1 MGLVQFIADLFSP
14 SSKPRSGSD
23 PRHALGR
30 RGEKLAAKFLRK
42 NGHKILCK
50 NFRPKA
56 GGEVDIVC
64 RDTTT
69 NELVFAEVKTRSQE
83 GWGRPADAVTR
94 DKEEFIA
101 RGARRWIRLLDR
113 QDVNYR
119 FDIIEII
126 IGDSKEPH
134 INQIKAAFC
143 LPESRRK

>member
-1 MGLVQFIADLFSP
+1 MGLARFIADLFHP

-50 NFRPKA
+50 NFRPKG

-64 RDTTT
+64 RDIAA
-69 NELVFAEVKTRSQE
+69 NELVFAEVKTRSRE
-83 GWGRPADAVTR
+83 SLGRPADAVDR
-94 DKEEFIA
+94 KKEELIA
-101 RGARRWIRLLDR
+101 RGARRWLRLLDR
-113 QDVNYR
+113 PEVCFR

-126 IGDSKEPH
+126 IGDGEEPYV
-134 INQIKAAFC
+134 NQMKAAFH
-143 LPESRRK
+143 LPENRRR